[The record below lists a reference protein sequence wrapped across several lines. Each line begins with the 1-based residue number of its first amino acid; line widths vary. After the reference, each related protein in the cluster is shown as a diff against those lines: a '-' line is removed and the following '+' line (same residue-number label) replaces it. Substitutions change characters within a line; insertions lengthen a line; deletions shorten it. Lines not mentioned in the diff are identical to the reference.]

1 MAEGSRPIAKQYE
14 GQRVSAIPDGF
25 LQAYAQVGAN
35 IQNTGKAL
43 GEGIGGAIAAYKQ
56 NQQQHEIA
64 DGTAKAQF
72 AKVGDINSYLDGQI
86 KATPDEVK
94 GKATDPNST
103 DPAVLAYRAIIE
115 AKDTLAKD
123 ISGWT
128 DKSLTGKT
136 AALGRIAI
144 LDKFSEDWKTEEA
157 KRVAGRTAAAQWAAE
172 QAVREANATL
182 AAKKERTATIGIRA
196 TGITAGA
203 RSELPVAKI
212 DEKAGVIG
220 VNPEFIT
227 AFSQAKAQVQ
237 AQIAATPAGD
247 SQTLAALKSTSADLD
262 TRFAQAVASTSSSQQ
277 AAIQETTAA
286 AAKFADPTEAAKR
299 LADIDGRIEE
309 LTKDRGG
316 YEMLPKPVKD
326 EIAILQKERN
336 ELGLAY
342 EKAQAESKKTGK
354 PVALNYQPTTFI
366 QKYARDVN
374 AYTAASTWEANMK
387 AQDLP
392 VTPEAKQ
399 WVYEMAL
406 YDGEVT
412 SDGWKISVDKT
423 TGALTRTRD
432 PEFVRW
438 HDSKAGGVN
447 LVGEAAA
454 NFRKWQSDQAARNI
468 TASIQTFGIKTVD
481 GMAPSNELFDMDSGR
496 HSVFVKGRML
506 LDDTE
511 ALKVKKS
518 IQVDQELMYSLGQIA
533 NLTKRRTADGKGV
546 VYEQYTR
553 PATEEEKKANPSLTT
568 VTEDKIVDGYRI
580 PVRRK
585 ISDMSPEEKQQ
596 FATAVATFIRI
607 KAKGLGVLSK
617 TDWDYLRTLAPDIG
631 SQFLENANIKEDN
644 AIKIVAQNLVSRAT
658 VVSSDF
664 ASRAE
669 QQMKDVSNTMRLT
682 LSSIPAS
689 GTASGKLEVSSGA
702 ATRVDG
708 GRYYGSD
715 LSNWWDTVTS
725 AKTDGRTFNNDWYD
739 LRADIS
745 VAYINRNRE
754 NGPSSGPEYYRQ
766 KLSELRAVL
775 NHSGLDPQQIEQ
787 IVRKYTN

>member
-1 MAEGSRPIAKQYE
+1 MAEGSRPISKQYE

-25 LQAYAQVGAN
+25 LQAYAQVGSN
-35 IQNTGKAL
+35 IMSTGKAL
-43 GEGIGGAIAAYKQ
+43 GEGIGGAIAAYQQ
-56 NQQQHEIA
+56 NRQQHEIA

-72 AKVGDINSYLDGQI
+72 AKVGDINNYLDAQI
-86 KATPDEVK
+86 KNTPDEVK

-144 LDKFSEDWKTEEA
+144 LDKFSEDWKGEEA
-157 KRVAGRTAAAQWAAE
+157 KRAAARTAAEQWRAE
-172 QAVREANATL
+172 QGVRVANAELARERERRATVGIRSTDEL
-182 AAKKERTATIGIRA
+182 AA
-196 TGITAGA
+196 A
-203 RSELPVAKI
+203 RSSIPLARI
-212 DEKAGVIG
+212 DDKAGMIG
-220 VNPEFIT
+220 VNPEFLT
-227 AFSQAKAQVQ
+227 AFAQAKAQVQ

-247 SQTLAALKSTSADLD
+247 AQTLAALKATSNEMDAKY
-262 TRFAQAVASTSSSQQ
+262 AQAVAATSSAQQ
-277 AAIQETTAA
+277 AALQETTAA
-286 AAKFADPTEAAKR
+286 AAQFADPAQAAKR
-299 LADIDGRIEE
+299 LADLDARITD

-316 YEMLPKPVKD
+316 YELLPKPVK
-326 EIAILQKERN
+326 EEVALLQQERD
-336 ELGLAY
+336 ELGTAY

-354 PVALNYQPTTFI
+354 PVALNYRPTTFL
-366 QKYARDVN
+366 KKHARDVN
-374 AYTAASTWEANMK
+374 AFMAANSWEANMK

-412 SDGWKISVDKT
+412 SDGYRISVDKT
-423 TGALTRTRD
+423 TGALKRERD
-432 PEFVRW
+432 PEFIRW
-438 HDSKAGGVN
+438 YDSKAGGVN

-454 NFRKWQSDQAARNI
+454 NFRKWKSDQAARDI
-468 TASIQTFGIKTVD
+468 KRSTQTFGMSTVD
-481 GMAPSNELFDMDSGR
+481 GLSPSNELFDMDSGR
-496 HSVFVKGRML
+496 FSLFVKGTML
-506 LDDTE
+506 LDE
-511 ALKVKKS
+511 QSSLEIKKDVRV
-518 IQVDQELMYSLGQIA
+518 QNELMYALGQIS
-533 NLTKRRTADGKGV
+533 NLTKARNTDGSV
-546 VYEQYTR
+546 RFEQVTR
-553 PATEEEKKANPSLTT
+553 PTTEEERKANPSLGPT
-568 VTEDKIVDGYRI
+568 VTEDRIVDGYRV
-580 PVRRK
+580 PTRRR
-585 ISDMSPEEKQQ
+585 IADMSAEEKQQ

-644 AIKIVAQNLVSRAT
+644 AIKIVAQNLLSRAT

-669 QQMKDVSNTMRLT
+669 QQMMDVSNTLRVT
-682 LSSIPAS
+682 LSSIPAAD
-689 GTASGKLEVSSGA
+689 TPSGKLEVSSGA

-708 GRYYGSD
+708 GRYYGQD
-715 LSNWWDTVTS
+715 LFNWWDSVTS

-739 LRADIS
+739 LRSDIS
-745 VAYINRNRE
+745 VAYINRNKE
-754 NGPSSGPEYYRQ
+754 NGPSSGPAFYRQ

-775 NHSGLDPQQIEQ
+775 NHSGLDPQQVEQ
-787 IVRKYTN
+787 IVRKYQN